1 LVYSRRIGYICSLQS
16 TVSKFVALAERE
28 KVGETQG
35 VAYGYSPLPSPG
47 QSPLASPTGTVTT
60 GRPLPKTPGKVSSPS
75 GVANAGGDGYFPTA
89 PGATSPS
96 SPSSQSRKPSTASN
110 ALSTRSFEFAPH
122 RSPLQKLEL
131 ELKHISQEEA
141 DAPQLGRS
149 LSKKQEER
157 LQRSTTVASR
167 LTSPGGAT
175 ASSASARGHPKI
187 EEDSSQHTETDTKH
201 HHHRHKITEMLG
213 HHSKHK
219 DGLEERKKQ
228 EGKKKQD
235 EKGSHHDTPSRT
247 GELDE
252 PQTVCQTPPKNPA
265 LISGNDRVG
274 RKGGRHSHHGNPFQH
289 IRRGDGTAGSLGGVR
304 ATQALGGEGVFDPRV
319 VHLTLEDMEL
329 NDIAVQSNDTAED
342 SDGMASLSYKGRFS
356 SISLVFLL
364 R

>member
-1 LVYSRRIGYICSLQS
+1 MVYSRRIGYICSP
-16 TVSKFVALAERE
+16 TVSKFVALAELE

-35 VAYGYSPLPSPG
+35 VAYGYSPLSSPG

-75 GVANAGGDGYFPTA
+75 GLANASGDGYFPTA
-89 PGATSPS
+89 PDATSPS

-167 LTSPGGAT
+167 LTSPVGAT
-175 ASSASARGHPKI
+175 ASSASTRGHPKI

-201 HHHRHKITEMLG
+201 HHHRHKIAEMLG

-219 DGLEERKKQ
+219 DGLEEKKKQ
-228 EGKKKQD
+228 EVKKKQD
-235 EKGSHHDTPSRT
+235 EKGPSRT

-252 PQTVCQTPPKNPA
+252 PQTVCQTPPKNSA
-265 LISGNDRVG
+265 QISGSDRVG

-304 ATQALGGEGVFDPRV
+304 ATQALGGEDVFDPRV
-319 VHLTLEDMEL
+319 VHLTLEDVEL
-329 NDIAVQSNDTAED
+329 NDAAARGNDIAED
-342 SDGMASLSYKGRFS
+342 SDGMASISYKDRFS
-356 SISLVFLL
+356 SIPLYFLL